1 MTSPVLVEN
10 RSGRTCGCALANVRH
25 AMEDPKK
32 RLGAAVGV
40 AAATAWYGLPDVVRC
55 RGARAVIKAGLLAA
69 VMWSATAQMPPAAPV
84 PPYPDEESDCDG
96 TPAPK
101 GDDPLEG
108 VTEAAPGELA
118 LLAGA
123 AHADVRSCGPGCYT
137 DSPKRGGGKVKL
149 AKIGSYTAV
158 EVRRERAPEAAPEV
172 AAAPAAQPA
181 TRQVAARVPV
191 APRRPGPSRPPS
203 TWSWPPP
210 ATRAP

>member
-10 RSGRTCGCALANVRH
+10 RSGRTCGCALTNVRH

-32 RLGAAVGV
+32 RLGAAVGVAAATAWYGLPDVVRCRGARAVIKAGLLAAVGV

-123 AHADVRSCGPGCYT
+123 G
-137 DSPKRGGGKVKL
+137 
-149 AKIGSYTAV
+149 IGTVCLTVAV
-158 EVRRERAPEAAPEV
+158 EKWLFRRGERRRAAGVRLAHTRQGLVIGALTGAASAV
-172 AAAPAAQPA
+172 QFAVAAPAD
-181 TRQVAARVPV
+181 
-191 APRRPGPSRPPS
+191 
-203 TWSWPPP
+203 
-210 ATRAP
+210 

>member
-96 TPAPK
+96 APAP
-101 GDDPLEG
+101 
-108 VTEAAPGELA
+108 
-118 LLAGA
+118 
-123 AHADVRSCGPGCYT
+123 
-137 DSPKRGGGKVKL
+137 
-149 AKIGSYTAV
+149 
-158 EVRRERAPEAAPEV
+158 
-172 AAAPAAQPA
+172 
-181 TRQVAARVPV
+181 
-191 APRRPGPSRPPS
+191 
-203 TWSWPPP
+203 
-210 ATRAP
+210 

>member
-10 RSGRTCGCALANVRH
+10 RSGRTCGCALANVRR

-96 TPAPK
+96 APAPK
-101 GDDPLEG
+101 GEDPLEG

-123 AHADVRSCGPGCYT
+123 G
-137 DSPKRGGGKVKL
+137 
-149 AKIGSYTAV
+149 IGTVCLTVAV
-158 EVRRERAPEAAPEV
+158 EKWLFRRGERRRAAGVRLAHTRQGLVIGALTGAASAV
-172 AAAPAAQPA
+172 QFAVAAPAD
-181 TRQVAARVPV
+181 
-191 APRRPGPSRPPS
+191 
-203 TWSWPPP
+203 
-210 ATRAP
+210 